1 MRVIEIREGVYSA
14 YYVPVQTNWIELT
27 PADGVTTPGTYGNG
41 VLRYRAEGKH
51 VYVAGSINAAWDGTN
66 NKLIATLPSGYRPA
80 NGNCYFLQ
88 VRGGQN
94 ISRFCVHTD
103 GGIYIEWVK
112 NLSDGSNNTGSGW
125 FDLNMD
131 FWTD

>member
-1 MRVIEIREGVYSA
+1 MYII
-14 YYVPVQTNWIELT
+14 
-27 PADGVTTPGTYGNG
+27 
-41 VLRYRAEGKH
+41 
-51 VYVAGSINAAWDGTN
+51 
-66 NKLIATLPSGYRPA
+66 
-80 NGNCYFLQ
+80 FLQ